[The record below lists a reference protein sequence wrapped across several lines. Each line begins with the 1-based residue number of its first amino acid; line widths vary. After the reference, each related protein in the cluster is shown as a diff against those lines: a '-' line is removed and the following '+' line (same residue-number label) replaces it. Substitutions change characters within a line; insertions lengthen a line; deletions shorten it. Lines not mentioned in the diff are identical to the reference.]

1 MLSKIYFLGITIQTY
16 WLAMFLGFAAMLWLT
31 VHRRKIYGLS
41 NLSAITFTV
50 LVMVFGLV
58 GCKLLYVVENFSE
71 VLKNGVSAGGFSFFG
86 AVFLIP
92 VMMGLLRKLFSLNWR
107 QCTDAC
113 APCVIVMIAVMRFGC
128 LLNGCCGGWM
138 AQLGSVSFRWPTQA
152 FEGIGDVA
160 ILMWVLGIEK
170 RENKP
175 GALYPYFLLSYG
187 VLRFFVEFF
196 RDTAKDWLYMSH
208 GQGFSIVAIL
218 IAVTVLKREKI
229 TDGGTE
235 SNDKKRLEK

>member
-1 MLSKIYFLGITIQTY
+1 
-16 WLAMFLGFAAMLWLT
+16 
-31 VHRRKIYGLS
+31 
-41 NLSAITFTV
+41 
-50 LVMVFGLV
+50 
-58 GCKLLYVVENFSE
+58 
-71 VLKNGVSAGGFSFFG
+71 
-86 AVFLIP
+86 
-92 VMMGLLRKLFSLNWR
+92 
-107 QCTDAC
+107 
-113 APCVIVMIAVMRFGC
+113 
-128 LLNGCCGGWM
+128 M

-208 GQGFSIVAIL
+208 GQWFSIVAIL